1 MNPKL
6 STVAAQLGIPAEPP
20 PGHVPSEP
28 YRPPPAPDRTIE
40 GRLAALEQR
49 CARLELELEQ
59 ARRDAR
65 NAYVHIPSHINYC
78 HNR

>member
-1 MNPKL
+1 L
-6 STVAAQLGIPAEPP
+6 SAADELGIPAEPP

-28 YRPPPAPDRTIE
+28 YHPPPAPDRTIE

-65 NAYVHIPSHINYC
+65 NAYVYAPHPYNPHHYC
-78 HNR
+78 HDR